1 LFNATLFTEW
11 TPLPEQARM
20 LLCGLAAIPA
30 LHGLVQIK
38 VLSRERALL
47 VLGQSAFSIY
57 LLNTIVIGLAK
68 AGYLKLAPFEGRP
81 ATFALLLF
89 FLAGVLVPILIQ
101 RLTARVPVL
110 AKIMR

>member
-1 LFNATLFTEW
+1 
-11 TPLPEQARM
+11 M
-20 LLCGLAAIPA
+20 
-30 LHGLVQIK
+30 QIK

-68 AGYLKLAPFEGRP
+68 AGYLKLAPFEGRS